1 MHNNSL
7 GENGNVFIEK
17 YFCIFLSTTNSSITW
32 PGCFSSADVST
43 VNRNGVCVSFYR
55 ISCITID
62 DGQITVKTLKIKVG
76 GRECWLADFTLK
88 IVELSSG

>member
-1 MHNNSL
+1 M
-7 GENGNVFIEK
+7 
-17 YFCIFLSTTNSSITW
+17 FLSRNIFVFFFPQQTRLTW
-32 PGCFSSADVST
+32 QEYFSGDVST
-43 VNRNGVCVSFYR
+43 ANRNGVCVSFYR

-88 IVELSSG
+88 IVQVKKYFTR

>member
-1 MHNNSL
+1 M
-7 GENGNVFIEK
+7 
-17 YFCIFLSTTNSSITW
+17 T
-32 PGCFSSADVST
+32 T

-62 DGQITVKTLKIKVG
+62 EGQITVKTLKIKVG